1 MQIGGGGDHRCES
14 SHQYGNHSYNRNG
27 HPGGGD
33 RTAGAGCR
41 VGNTDYRDA
50 VGGTGSGG
58 CGFFNG
64 WEYRSHGGNGATGR
78 ISIAIPRIFTE
89 ANHHTFTPLYY

>member
-1 MQIGGGGDHRCES
+1 MDIQEEAIVQQVLAVES
-14 SHQYGNHSYNRNG
+14 V
-27 HPGGGD
+27 
-33 RTAGAGCR
+33 T
-41 VGNTDYRDA
+41 TDYRDA

-78 ISIAIPRIFTE
+78 ISIAIPRIFTD
-89 ANHHTFTPLYY
+89 ANHHTFTPLFIIKKYT